1 MVYSRARLSSAFL
14 HGLQLGMR
22 NSPPQIDKTI
32 VYNLTTI
39 FAQALLHLTTMFA
52 APHHRST
59 GPHHDL
65 CCTSPQIRP
74 HHDLCCT
81 SPQIHTATTISN
93 LAYRNPT
100 PATAKVGSNL
110 EINARWGWGLKLR
123 SARCKRRRVKLTSL
137 TDFSSLIFEG
147 AF

>member
-39 FAQALLHLTTMFA
+39 FAETLLHLTTMFA
-52 APHHRST
+52 ALHHRST
-59 GPHHDL
+59 G
-65 CCTSPQIRP
+65 P

-123 SARCKRRRVKLTSL
+123 SAHCKRRRVKLNSL

>member
-22 NSPPQIDKTI
+22 KSPPQIDKTI

-52 APHHRST
+52 QALLHLTTMFAAPHHRST
-59 GPHHDL
+59 GSHHDL

-100 PATAKVGSNL
+100 PAL
-110 EINARWGWGLKLR
+110 QKLVVI
-123 SARCKRRRVKLTSL
+123 SKLML
-137 TDFSSLIFEG
+137 GGGG
-147 AF
+147 A